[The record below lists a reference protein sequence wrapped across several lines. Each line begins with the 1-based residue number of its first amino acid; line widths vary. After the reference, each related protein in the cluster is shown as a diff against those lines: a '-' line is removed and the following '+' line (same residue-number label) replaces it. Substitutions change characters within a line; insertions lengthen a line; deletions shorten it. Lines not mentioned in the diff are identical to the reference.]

1 MQESQKMGK
10 EWATVGNPREQKAIV
25 KIKTAACA
33 LPETGNA
40 ATQLVADYDNL

>member
-1 MQESQKMGK
+1 MQESQKIG
-10 EWATVGNPREQKAIV
+10 EEGATVGNPREHKAIV
-25 KIKTAACA
+25 NIQTAACA